1 MAPPAPWAWRERKES
16 IIKLGWNLVP
26 FRFFWGGPLVEWP
39 CLAFALFALA
49 PAHEAKQ
56 SSQTLGVNAA
66 QLEDRG
72 YAVDRQHVSRDAVID
87 LVQFCVAHD
96 LVEGILHN
104 VHQPLVDLALPPEES
119 LAVLHPLE
127 VTHRHAT
134 GVAQNVGYG
143 EDPFRIDDRIGL
155 PGRRAVRAF
164 TEDFR
169 LDRKSTR
176 LNSSHGYISYAGFCL
191 KKKKHSDSR
200 GVACSAQY

>member
-16 IIKLGWNLVP
+16 IIRLGWNLVA

-155 PGRRAVRAF
+155 PGRRCER
-164 TEDFR
+164 DLR
-169 LDRKSTR
+169 DRKSTR
-176 LNSSHGYISYAGFCL
+176 LNSSHVAISYAVFCL
-191 KKKKHSDSR
+191 KKKRKRATRTGR
-200 GVACSAQY
+200 GARYRSERP